1 MGRRKAIPSMSSRK
15 LVKLLLGAGVEFDRE
30 GKGDHSIYKRIVAD
44 RIYKAPI
51 QMGKNELRPEYCLIV
66 FKQLRFTD
74 KEIDELL

>member
-1 MGRRKAIPSMSSRK
+1 MGRRKTIPSMSSRK
-15 LVKLLLGAGVEFDRE
+15 LVKILLKAGVEFDRE
-30 GKGDHSIYKRIVAD
+30 GKGDHSIYKRRVAG

-74 KEIDELL
+74 EKINELL